1 MLTVVTI
8 FNTGGL
14 LIFNLVALLKDMH
27 GHIYFFYKERHVTSI
42 KVIEVWHGL
51 LSING

>member
-27 GHIYFFYKERHVTSI
+27 GHIYFFFI
-42 KVIEVWHGL
+42 KKDMSHL
-51 LSING
+51 LRLSKFGTVFFP